1 MRKDQLKYQIKK
13 RRDTESVPFF
23 NYLLYLSRNIVQRIP
38 RLSRTR
44 DGENGRRLFISSRSG
59 EESRHFGNSSFF
71 LSDLSACC
79 PFERDKCGTS
89 WHSKI
94 FRATRRKSGIN
105 KRLPLLPVPTSQSH
119 PTDRPTERPTP
130 QLFNCCWQKDKTSEA
145 RIHPEPSSSCS
156 PSSFC
161 EVIRVIGSVATFT
174 RARAASF
181 CPFCNGDSFPLFL
194 SEFVT
199 TSSSN

>member
-1 MRKDQLKYQIKK
+1 M
-13 RRDTESVPFF
+13 
-23 NYLLYLSRNIVQRIP
+23 QRIP

-44 DGENGRRLFISSRSG
+44 DGENRRRLFISSRSG

-119 PTDRPTERPTP
+119 PTDRTTDRPAADSSTVQLLLAKRQDERGAHPSRAILLLLP
-130 QLFNCCWQKDKTSEA
+130 FVLRSHQSNWIC
-145 RIHPEPSSSCS
+145 RYIHPRACGFFPS
-156 PSSFC
+156 
-161 EVIRVIGSVATFT
+161 
-174 RARAASF
+174 
-181 CPFCNGDSFPLFL
+181 FL
-194 SEFVT
+194 QR
-199 TSSSN
+199 